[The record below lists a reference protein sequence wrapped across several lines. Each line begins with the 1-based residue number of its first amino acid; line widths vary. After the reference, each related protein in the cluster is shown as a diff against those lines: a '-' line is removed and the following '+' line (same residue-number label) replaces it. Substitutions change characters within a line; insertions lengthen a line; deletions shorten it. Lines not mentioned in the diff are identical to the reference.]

1 MSAVPKMALRLSSA
15 MSATAC
21 VRLAVVA
28 EESGFSTLWFAENPY
43 QRGVLPAVVACA
55 GVTNRIHLGIGV
67 FNPYN
72 RHPTL
77 MAMEIGALDELSRG
91 RAILGIGSG
100 VPAWVERIT
109 PYRRPLQAVR
119 DAVSI
124 VRGLL
129 SGEEVNYRG
138 KMYSASGVRLE
149 YELVRSHVPVHVAA
163 MGDRMLLLCGELAD
177 GLLIGNMCPPAF
189 TVRASHSLREGAK
202 RAAREPPAEVTKY
215 LPCVVDQDGN
225 AARKMARN
233 AIGKTLSVFWQA
245 YQSAPAALVA
255 IREGNEIEAD
265 RFEQALLRL
274 ANGEPGENVL
284 DDAFVEAY
292 GVAGT
297 TDECIEQIQS
307 LGSSGVTQLTVTML
321 GDTPEWGIRQL
332 GTALSGI

>member
-1 MSAVPKMALRLSSA
+1 
-15 MSATAC
+15 
-21 VRLAVVA
+21 
-28 EESGFSTLWFAENPY
+28 
-43 QRGVLPAVVACA
+43 
-55 GVTNRIHLGIGV
+55 
-67 FNPYN
+67 
-72 RHPTL
+72 
-77 MAMEIGALDELSRG
+77 
-91 RAILGIGSG
+91 
-100 VPAWVERIT
+100 
-109 PYRRPLQAVR
+109 
-119 DAVSI
+119 
-124 VRGLL
+124 
-129 SGEEVNYRG
+129 
-138 KMYSASGVRLE
+138 MYSASGVRLE
-149 YELVRSHVPVHVAA
+149 YELARSHVPVHVAA

-189 TVRASHSLREGAK
+189 TVRAIHSLREGAK
-202 RAAREPPAEVTKY
+202 RAAREPPTEVTKY

-225 AARKMARN
+225 TARKMARN

-284 DDAFVEAY
+284 DDAFIEAY